1 MENKT
6 IKTFSCGDPYAFKN
20 MQEFFITIGRR
31 PNTPSITKRRPYV
44 LSYANHTGPQAKGS
58 STQGST
64 VDERPIGEGV
74 LDSDNNR

>member
-1 MENKT
+1 MDLYVPNAA
-6 IKTFSCGDPYAFKN
+6 YAFQAFRSC
-20 MQEFFITIGRR
+20 MHMCGAETGLLAFVRITWLQLASG
-31 PNTPSITKRRPYV
+31 
-44 LSYANHTGPQAKGS
+44 GPQAKGS